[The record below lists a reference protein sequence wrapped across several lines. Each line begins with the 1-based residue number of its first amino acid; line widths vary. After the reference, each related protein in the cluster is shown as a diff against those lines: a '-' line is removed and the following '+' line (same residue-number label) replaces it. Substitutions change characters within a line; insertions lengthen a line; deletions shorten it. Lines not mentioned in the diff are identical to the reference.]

1 MIRSMTGFG
10 AASTEV
16 NGAHYAVEIRSLN
29 NRYFKSQVR
38 LPEEIQGLESELE
51 AILARML
58 VRGSVVLTVKCAD
71 TSPEAAA
78 QINQAAIERYL
89 GQVLE
94 AKGTDHAQVH
104 VDLAALL
111 ALPGVLVQDAGA
123 DRLEKARD
131 VLKQLVEKA
140 CEAVIAMRTTEG
152 ESLHADLSK
161 HLDLVA
167 DRLDFIRDHAPQV
180 VSLYQERLQQ
190 RMNTLLSEIG
200 KEAREEDLLK
210 EVASFAERADIH
222 EEIARQHGH
231 LEHFRGIIDSDDPEP
246 AGRTLDFIAQEM
258 LREANTMGS
267 KCLDADISR
276 RIVEMKGAI
285 DRIKE
290 QVQNVE

>member
-16 NGAHYAVEIRSLN
+16 DGAHYAVEVRSLN

-51 AILARML
+51 SILARTL

-71 TSPEAAA
+71 VSPDAAA
-78 QINQAAIERYL
+78 RINQGAIERYL
-89 GQVLE
+89 NQVLAAE
-94 AKGTDHAQVH
+94 GMDHAKVR

-111 ALPGVLVQDAGA
+111 ALPGVLVQDPGT
-123 DRLEKARD
+123 DRLEKARG
-131 VLKQLVEKA
+131 VLKDLVEKA
-140 CEAVIAMRTTEG
+140 CEGVLAMRTVEG

-161 HLDLVA
+161 HCDLVA
-167 DRLDFIRDHAPQV
+167 DRLSFIQQHAPQV
-180 VSLYQERLQQ
+180 VAQYQERLQQ
-190 RMNTLLSEIG
+190 RMNALLAEIG

-231 LEHFRGIIDSDDPEP
+231 LEHFRTIIDADEPEP